1 MKTIKITFP
10 WLSVL
15 LAIILAGLFLVV
27 ANPSLVSFYQI
38 PEQLLNHSYQIGLLT
53 LVCLVILWDVR
64 RFHRQRKNYDH
75 TLKELLKA
83 KKQLQNKA
91 HTYSGHSDKLKL
103 FISDRLLEYIQYDEK
118 FLHFKNIASEVRHNG
133 VICFDKVQTA
143 LLSAIDTYENNSP
156 KKSNKKLNKE
166 SATILSVE
174 NSELN
179 HYQEALNSMRYLWD
193 LLDLSTTDNIALHIG
208 NYLCEC
214 EEHYFQF
221 LLQGE
226 SGTDNPSPY
235 TSTFLAHK
243 VLIDCLLPL
252 VDNPEELSKF
262 YKESNNSS
270 KHFFY
275 NDTRFYIKA
284 NCDIEMLG
292 NRNHLRLLIENLV
305 NNAQFYLKKKYITK
319 NQAAIAI
326 ELLSRDND
334 MQLTVYNRGQT
345 IKEEDKERIF
355 QLGYSTR
362 RKKENHGK
370 GLGLYFVN
378 SIVQGYEGDISF
390 INISNHIDTYSLRIE
405 LEKSETITEIIETTL
420 VGNQPMIITPESEEL
435 KKNIEWKIS
444 DTIKNIEVFSKQE
457 NKTYSFDGCEE
468 DSGILLDPQNPTT
481 PKWAINITKRIRSSS
496 ITFTPLDINGVKF
509 IVNLPTAKARLD
521 YSDDMID
528 SPTEDSYDNIIDM
541 ENQFKNT
548 GEE

>member
-15 LAIILAGLFLVV
+15 LAVLLAGLFLII
-27 ANPSLVSFYQI
+27 ANPSLVNFYHI
-38 PEQLLNHSYQIGLLT
+38 PERLLNHSYQIGLLT
-53 LVCLVILWDVR
+53 LVCVIILWDVK

-143 LLSAIDTYENNSP
+143 LLSAIETYESNPS
-156 KKSNKKLNKE
+156 KKSSRHPTPTQALENTELTQYHQ
-166 SATILSVE
+166 ALS
-174 NSELN
+174 
-179 HYQEALNSMRYLWD
+179 SMRYLWD

-214 EEHYFQF
+214 EEHYFQS

-226 SGTDNPSPY
+226 SGVDNSSPY
-235 TSTFLAHK
+235 TSTFLAHQ
-243 VLIDCLLPL
+243 VLIDCLSPL
-252 VDNPEELSKF
+252 VDNPDELSAF
-262 YKESNNSS
+262 YNTSNTTSQD
-270 KHFFY
+270 FFY

-284 NCDIEMLG
+284 NCNIEMLG
-292 NRNHLRLLIENLV
+292 NSNHLRLLIENLV

-326 ELLSRDND
+326 ELLSKDND
-334 MQLTVYNRGQT
+334 MHLTVYNRGQT

-378 SIVQGYEGDISF
+378 SIVQGYEGDINF
-390 INISNHIDTYSLRIE
+390 VNISNHIDTYSLRIE
-405 LEKSETITEIIETTL
+405 LDNAETITEIIETTL

-435 KKNIEWKIS
+435 RKNVEWKIS
-444 DTIKNIEVFSKQE
+444 DNIKNIEVFSKQE
-457 NKTYSFDGCEE
+457 NKTYSFDDCDE
-468 DSGILLDPQNPTT
+468 DSGILLDSQNPTT

-509 IVNLPTAKARLD
+509 LVNLPTAKARLD
-521 YSDDMID
+521 YSDEMTDT
-528 SPTEDSYDNIIDM
+528 PNEDNYDDIIGM
-541 ENQFKNT
+541 ENQYKNI
-548 GEE
+548 